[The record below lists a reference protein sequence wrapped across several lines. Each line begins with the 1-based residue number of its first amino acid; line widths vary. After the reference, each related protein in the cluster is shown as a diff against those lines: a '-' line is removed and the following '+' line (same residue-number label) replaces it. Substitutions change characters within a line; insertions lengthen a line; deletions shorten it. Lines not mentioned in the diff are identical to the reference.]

1 MGGEALGPVQVLCPN
16 IGECQDQEWEWVG
29 WEEEGGG
36 GDRGFSE
43 GKPGMGIT
51 FEM

>member
-1 MGGEALGPVQVLCPN
+1 MPG
-16 IGECQDQEWEWVG
+16 IGSGRRWVG
-29 WEEEGGG
+29 EQEKQG

-43 GKPGMGIT
+43 GKPGKEKT

>member
-1 MGGEALGPVQVLCPN
+1 MGGEALGPVKALCPN
-16 IGECQDQEWEWVG
+16 IGECQDQEGECVG
-29 WEEEGGG
+29 WGAGERG

-43 GKPGMGIT
+43 GKLGKGIT